1 MELDVSEIV
10 TPINKSRLHQEVI
23 SRIKELIAQGCYK
36 PGDKLPSNRELAENF
51 SVSRAVIAEAM
62 ALLEVMGIVKIKPG
76 SGTYVN
82 NRNKEGIEQEV
93 LNFLLTSKKF
103 LLDDLNELRFILEP
117 EIAKLAAEKRNDAD
131 IAKMRDILRVMEEK
145 AARNENVTD
154 ESMNFHLLLAKS
166 AQNQIIVRI
175 LVNLHIILRESRDA
189 TLTRKERPKLAVK
202 EHMAI
207 LEAVIEQDGDKAKR
221 LMKKHLEE
229 LPRFL

>member
-1 MELDVSEIV
+1 MDVSGYV
-10 TPINKSRLHQEVI
+10 SPINKNRLHQEVI
-23 SRIKELIAQGCYK
+23 WRIKELIAQGCFK
-36 PGDKLPSNRELAENF
+36 PGDKLPSNRELAEQF

-82 NRNKEGIEQEV
+82 SLNKEGIEQEV
-93 LNFLLTSKKF
+93 LNFILTSKKY
-103 LLDDLNELRFILEP
+103 LLEDLNELRFILEP
-117 EIAKLAAEKRNDAD
+117 EIARLAAEKRNDPD
-131 IAKMRDILRVMEEK
+131 IEKMRSVLQRMEEK
-145 AARNENVTD
+145 AAKDENVTD
-154 ESMNFHLLLAKS
+154 ESMNFHLLLAKA

-175 LVNLHIILRESRDA
+175 LVYLHIILRESRDA
-189 TLTRKERPKLAVK
+189 SLKRKERPKLAVK

-207 LEAVIEQDGDKAKR
+207 LDAVIEKDGEKAKK